1 MTDTLYELPISNL
14 NLLGRILP
22 LGGGAYFRLIPFEL
36 FRRGVKRI
44 LKRNNAYLFYIH
56 PWEIDPEQPRVSK
69 ASWNHKLKHY
79 SMLSKTYGCLERM
92 IRIFKYCQFTT
103 CSRYLDA
110 QNASLV

>member
-1 MTDTLYELPISNL
+1 L
-14 NLLGRILP
+14 NLLGSILP
-22 LGGGAYFRLIPFEL
+22 LGGGAYFRLIPFGF
-36 FRRGVKRI
+36 FRLGVKRI

-69 ASWNHKLKHY
+69 ASWNHKLRHY

-92 IRIFKYCQFTT
+92 IRMFKYCHFTT

-110 QNASLV
+110 QNAGLA